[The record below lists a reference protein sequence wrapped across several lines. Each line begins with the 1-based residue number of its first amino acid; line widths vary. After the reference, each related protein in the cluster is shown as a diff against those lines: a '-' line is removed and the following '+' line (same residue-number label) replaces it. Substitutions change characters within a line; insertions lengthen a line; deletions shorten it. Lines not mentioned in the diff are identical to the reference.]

1 MGDVVMNGTLVAA
14 IPIAL
19 FAGLASFVSPCVL
32 PLLPGYVAY
41 IGGFSRSGEC
51 ENRRRLLIGV
61 VLFVV
66 GFSFVFV
73 VLTGAV
79 GALGWWVAR
88 WSDLIVRILG
98 GVVIAMGLVFM
109 GRVAFL
115 QRIVKPSWRPV
126 TGLVGAPLLGIAFGI
141 GWTPCLGPTATTI
154 AALSLSSGSAGRG
167 ALLGF
172 AYAFGLGI
180 PFVVVAAGFGWAT
193 RSVIFIKRHIAI
205 INRVSGILLILIG
218 VAMVA
223 GVWTAATD
231 YVAGAVTG
239 LVPPL

>member
-41 IGGFSRSGEC
+41 IGGFSRSGER
-51 ENRRRLLIGV
+51 ENRRRLLVGV

-154 AALSLSSGSAGRG
+154 
-167 ALLGF
+167 
-172 AYAFGLGI
+172 
-180 PFVVVAAGFGWAT
+180 VVAAGFSWAT
-193 RSVIFIKRHIAI
+193 RSVIFIKRHIAV
-205 INRVSGILLILIG
+205 INRVGGILLVLLG

-223 GVWTAATD
+223 GLWTDATD